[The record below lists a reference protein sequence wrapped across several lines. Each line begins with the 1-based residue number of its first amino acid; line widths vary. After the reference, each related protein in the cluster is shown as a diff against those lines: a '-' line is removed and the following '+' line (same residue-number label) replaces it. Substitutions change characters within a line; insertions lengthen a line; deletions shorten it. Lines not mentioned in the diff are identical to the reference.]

1 MDYSQL
7 NIVKTLDKLDQNS
20 AYKAKNDSINFVDDQ
35 NHQQLLAIIS
45 QNSNGIQKKLQ
56 LNLESLQ

>member
-35 NHQQLLAIIS
+35 NH
-45 QNSNGIQKKLQ
+45 
-56 LNLESLQ
+56 